1 MKNCY
6 YSKYEPI
13 FGSWRITE
21 ELGSGAEG
29 HLYRIRREDALGN
42 VFYSALKAISIPAN
56 GEAELEAM
64 MAGGMSR
71 SEAEKY
77 FRDILSNTTQ
87 EFELLAKLK
96 GNSNIVSYEDHEIIE
111 KDDGF
116 GWDLLI
122 RMEELTPLIRHSI
135 HSEMNE
141 ADIIRLGIDIC
152 SGLVLC
158 NKYNIVHRD
167 IKPENIFISP
177 SGSYKLGDFGIAR
190 MVEGSQA
197 SLSRKGT
204 FSFMAPEIYWGKPY
218 GHAADVYSLG
228 LVMYKYLN
236 DGRMP
241 LMPMYPQ
248 PVEYRD
254 AEAAFAARIG
264 GKDIPAPRNGSDAL
278 RAVVTKACAY
288 RVEDRYKTAEEMMK
302 ALETISRG
310 ADVPKPHKRKK
321 GFVIAATIALLCLC
335 AFGTAC
341 LMIPRDVTD
350 IEVTG
355 LDENTKI
362 YIGEELVP
370 EYAVK
375 PEWFKDE
382 PITFASGDTDVF
394 TVDNN
399 GVIHAVSPG
408 ESILLLVAKEY
419 SEEATVTV
427 IPKVT
432 SIEGIDDEISL
443 TAGDKLTLEPKLK
456 PEEFASEPVTYEV
469 KDKSV
474 ATVSGEGVITAVS
487 EGETVVT
494 VSSGGCDFKTEI
506 EVSDPVI
513 YTPTYTQSTK
523 SSGSGTKT
531 KKKSGASKG
540 YFDSSDD
547 EHF

>member
-1 MKNCY
+1 M
-6 YSKYEPI
+6 
-13 FGSWRITE
+13 
-21 ELGSGAEG
+21 
-29 HLYRIRREDALGN
+29 
-42 VFYSALKAISIPAN
+42 
-56 GEAELEAM
+56 
-64 MAGGMSR
+64 
-71 SEAEKY
+71 
-77 FRDILSNTTQ
+77 
-87 EFELLAKLK
+87 
-96 GNSNIVSYEDHEIIE
+96 
-111 KDDGF
+111 
-116 GWDLLI
+116 
-122 RMEELTPLIRHSI
+122 
-135 HSEMNE
+135 
-141 ADIIRLGIDIC
+141 
-152 SGLVLC
+152 
-158 NKYNIVHRD
+158 
-167 IKPENIFISP
+167 
-177 SGSYKLGDFGIAR
+177 
-190 MVEGSQA
+190 
-197 SLSRKGT
+197 
-204 FSFMAPEIYWGKPY
+204 
-218 GHAADVYSLG
+218 
-228 LVMYKYLN
+228 
-236 DGRMP
+236 
-241 LMPMYPQ
+241 
-248 PVEYRD
+248 
-254 AEAAFAARIG
+254 
-264 GKDIPAPRNGSDAL
+264 
-278 RAVVTKACAY
+278 
-288 RVEDRYKTAEEMMK
+288 EDRYKTAEEMMK